1 MDRCSRRTAVK
12 RTRVVSPIYTLRLGL
27 FSLSPAFIRAS
38 LRGDL
43 GEAERLL
50 RAKLPEGWPDCAHLL
65 QLRLKQMEA
74 DAAYEPWSLRAM
86 VLRAGRLM
94 VGHIGFHTKPAADYL
109 QAYSPK
115 AVEFGFEVFPP
126 FRRLGL
132 AREASLALMHWADT
146 VHGQRTFIVSIRPDN
161 FASQGLAAQLGFKR
175 IGSHIDEVDGLEDIL
190 ELRLDC

>member
-1 MDRCSRRTAVK
+1 VK
-12 RTRVVSPIYTLRLGL
+12 RTRVVSPIYAPRLDL
-27 FSLSPAFIRAS
+27 VSLSPAFIRAS
-38 LRGDL
+38 LAGDL
-43 GEAERLL
+43 LEAQRLL
-50 RAKLPEGWPDCAHLL
+50 GAKLPDDWPDCAHLL

-74 DAAYEPWSLRAM
+74 DAAYEPWSLRAI
-86 VLRAGRLM
+86 VLRADRLM
-94 VGHIGFHTKPAADYL
+94 AGHIGFHTKPAAEYL
-109 QAYSPK
+109 QPYSPV

-161 FASQGLAAQLGFKR
+161 TASQGLAAQLGFKR